1 MKRIA
6 ILASLLLLP
15 LCAFA
20 EEITGEHKLI
30 DNKTI
35 EINGQQI
42 RFWGLDAADLDQ
54 ICYTK
59 GKKQRPYRCGATSF
73 EKIGKMLQNQILTCK
88 GDERDEEGRLLAICY
103 SYVGR
108 IEIEINEQMVLNGW
122 AVSDPSQGPRY
133 KRFENIAKRLRDGLW
148 RGVFVMPWEWR
159 AGNHEPPPIKD

>member
-6 ILASLLLLP
+6 ILVSLLLLP
-15 LCAFA
+15 LSAFA
-20 EEITGEHKLI
+20 EEIIGEHKLI

-73 EKIGKMLQNQILTCK
+73 EKIGKMLLNQTLTCK

-108 IEIEINEQMVLNGW
+108 IEIEVNEQMVLSGW
-122 AVSDPSQGPRY
+122 AVSDPKQSNRY